1 MIKNCTKTT
10 TLFGS
15 LHLLHMVKELPWVSL
30 VTVQLSSLSDDD
42 RFCTFLSFSATSRT
56 FDIFLA
62 WLFKICSRISL
73 TWKWEKV
80 HQNMKSDKAQQSSK
94 HFEQLLLNKLSDMNQ
109 YINVVCKTARAK
121 AATSISNQHAGSIC
135 LFRLSMSDQ
144 IYCLRFQIKHHN
156 L

>member
-10 TLFGS
+10 MLFGS
-15 LHLLHMVKELPWVSL
+15 LHLLHIVKELPCVSS
-30 VTVQLSSLSDDD
+30 VTVQVSSLSDDD
-42 RFCTFLSFSATSRT
+42 RFCAFLSFSATSRT

-94 HFEQLLLNKLSDMNQ
+94 HFEQLLLNKLS
-109 YINVVCKTARAK
+109 ARAK
-121 AATSISNQHAGSIC
+121 AATSISNQHAGSMC
-135 LFRLSMSDQ
+135 LFRLAMSDQ